1 MKLTLA
7 LILFSLFEVLAS
19 DSYSQGSKLF
29 LDLKNTTLKSVLEEI
44 EDKSDFFFLYS
55 EKVVDVNRKVS
66 IDAQDEPIETI
77 LSKLFDGTGVS
88 YTVRGRQI
96 VLSSPGTTG
105 SDWTSASGQ
114 QRSVSGNVTDPGGEP
129 LPGVT
134 VMVKGTSNGTVTD
147 ADGNYSLSNVPDNA
161 ILVFSFVGFE
171 AQEVPVANQQT
182 LNIVLKEST
191 LAISE
196 VIVTGVASGT
206 PKQKLG
212 FSIEKISSD
221 KLLKVPAIDAASAL
235 QGKVAG
241 LRITKTSGA
250 PGSDVDVQLRGVKM
264 IFGTS
269 NPLYIVDGVLT
280 ENGLADI
287 NAEDIESIE
296 VLKGAAASSLYGSRA
311 ANGVVS
317 IITKRGGSV
326 GAGKVQVDFR
336 TEFGKN
342 SLGFVPD
349 RSRSTNR
356 LIENGQVNYGVTEP
370 DQVYDNVYPKIYD
383 HIDQFFNPGTY
394 FTTYLGLRGTSKDN
408 KISVYSSIQTTDEEG
423 VVKMVDGI
431 QRTNIRLNLDYRI
444 LDNLTLTTSNLYTR
458 TVADNRA
465 NGVFGAL
472 YRSDPGADLLA
483 PNIDGTPYQVNANK
497 IENIVNPL
505 YSIANSKDESTLE
518 KLLSYFSLKYDP
530 TDYLTL
536 SASYGTTRA
545 NGENLYLIPKGR
557 LRYDLTPEVGY
568 ISRGMWRNIEKTFSV
583 DALFHKKLGDFN
595 TKLKLQYLYEY
606 SYSSSLSGGGS
617 DLGIGGMDITSVN
630 LSANQSVSSAVYK
643 SIANNIAGML
653 VLDYKD
659 KYIFDG
665 LVRRDASSLFG
676 SDVRWQTFYRLSGA
690 WRITEDFK
698 INGINEWKLRL
709 SYGVAGLRPPYEAQ
723 YEVFSLQNGVPGNM
737 ETLGNRL
744 LKPAFSKETEI
755 GTDMQFLDRF
765 NFSVNYSLANN
776 TDQILKVPVTPLSG
790 AAFQWQNAGTIQTK
804 VWEASLSADIIKRK
818 EWLWNAGLTFDKVKQ
833 KITKL
838 NATPYM
844 LDGTRFRIE
853 EGIEFGVLYLDKFAR
868 SLDEVANQVPEGR
881 TVDELFVV
889 NNQGFVVRRNEIGT
903 INETAVK
910 VRDDLG
916 NIVALP
922 TKSMTPDFNLNLN
935 TTLSYKKLSLY
946 MLWSYQHGGSIY
958 NHSVR
963 YTTEPKLFDQSGK
976 PWNEVKSAAYYSN
989 GGQQVGMLGW
999 DNDVLIFDA
1008 TFLKLRE
1015 LSLSYDFK
1023 LYSLPFIKN
1032 IRLSFIGRN
1041 LFTLTEYP
1049 GFDPEG
1055 VTADKSKGVDS
1066 NAFRFESNEQYPL
1079 YRTFSGSIAVTF

>member
-1 MKLTLA
+1 MKLTLS
-7 LILFSLFEVLAS
+7 LILFSIFGALAS
-19 DSYSQGSKLF
+19 ESYSQGTRLF
-29 LDLKNTTLKSVLEEI
+29 LDMKNTTIENVLERI
-44 EDKSDFFFLYS
+44 ENQSDFFFLYS
-55 EKVVDVNRKVS
+55 EKVIDVNRKVS
-66 IDAQDEPIETI
+66 IDAKDEPIEKI
-77 LSKLFDGTGVS
+77 LSKLFEGTGVA
-88 YTVRGRQI
+88 YTIKGRQI
-96 VLSSPGTTG
+96 VLTSPGTNG
-105 SDWTSASGQ
+105 SGGIFSTSQ
-114 QRSVSGNVTDPGGEP
+114 QRSVSGKVTDSGGGV

-134 VMVKGTSNGTVTD
+134 VMVKNTTSGTVTD
-147 ADGNYSLSNVPDNA
+147 IDGRFSLTNIPGNTV
-161 ILVFSFVGFE
+161 LVFSFVGFTT
-171 AQEVPVANQQT
+171 QEVPLTNQQE
-182 LNIVLKEST
+182 LNIILQESNQ
-191 LAISE
+191 AISE

-250 PGSDVDVQLRGVKM
+250 PGSDSDVQLRGVKM
-264 IFGTS
+264 IYGSS

-280 ENGLADI
+280 ENGLADV

-311 ANGVVS
+311 ANGVIS
-317 IITKRGGSV
+317 IITKRGGSM
-326 GAGKVQVDFR
+326 GAGKMQVDFR

-342 SLGFVPD
+342 ELGFVPD
-349 RSRSTNR
+349 RSTSTNR
-356 LIENGQVNYGVTEP
+356 LIENGEVNYGVTEP
-370 DQVYDNVYPKIYD
+370 DQVYDNIYPKVYD
-383 HIDQFFNPGTY
+383 HVDQFFNPGTY
-394 FTTYLGLRGTSKDN
+394 FTNYLALRGTSKDN
-408 KISVYSSIQTTDEEG
+408 KISIYSSIQTTDEEG
-423 VVKMVDGI
+423 VVKLVDGV
-431 QRTNIRLNLDYRI
+431 QRTNVRMNLDYRI
-444 LDNLTLTTSNLYTR
+444 RDNLVLTTSNLYTK
-458 TVADNRA
+458 TDADNRA
-465 NGVFGAL
+465 NGVFGLL
-472 YRSDPGADLLA
+472 YRSDPGANLLA
-483 PNIDGTPYQVNANK
+483 PNADGTPYLVNANK

-505 YSIANSKDESTLE
+505 YSIENSRDESTLE
-518 KLLSYFSLKYDP
+518 KLLSFFSLKYDP

-536 SASYGTTRA
+536 STSYGTTRA
-545 NGENLYLIPKGR
+545 TGENLYLTPKGR

-643 SIANNIAGML
+643 SIANNVAGML

-676 SDVRWQTFYRLSGA
+676 ADVRWQTFYRLSGA

-698 INGINEWKLRL
+698 IPGVNEWKLRL

-723 YEVFSLQNGVPGNM
+723 YEVFALQNGVPGNM
-737 ETLGNRL
+737 ETLGNSK
-744 LKPAFSKETEI
+744 LKPAFSKETEV
-755 GTDMQFLDRF
+755 GTDLRFLDRF
-765 NFSVNYSLANN
+765 DFSTNYSVANN

-804 VWEASLSADIIKRK
+804 VWEASLGADIVKTK
-818 EWLWNAGLTFDKVKQ
+818 DWFWNSGLTFDKVKQ
-833 KITKL
+833 KITRL

-868 SLDEVANQVPEGR
+868 SLEEVANQVPAGR
-881 TVDELFVV
+881 TVDELFAV

-903 INETAVK
+903 INETPVK
-910 VRDDLG
+910 VKDDKG

-922 TKSMTPDFNLNLN
+922 TKSMTPNFNLNLN
-935 TTLSYKKLSLY
+935 TTLSYKKLTLY
-946 MLWSYQHGGSIY
+946 MLWSYQDGGAIY

-976 PWNEVKSAAYYSN
+976 PWNEVKAASYYSN
-989 GGQQVGMLGW
+989 GGQQVGILGW

-1008 TFLKLRE
+1008 TFFKLRE
-1015 LSLSYDFK
+1015 LSLSYDFR
-1023 LYSLPFIKN
+1023 LYPLPFIKN
-1032 IRLSFIGRN
+1032 IKLSFIGRN
-1041 LFTLTEYP
+1041 LLTFTEYP
-1049 GFDPEG
+1049 GYDPEG

-1066 NAFRFESNEQYPL
+1066 NSFRVESNEQYPL